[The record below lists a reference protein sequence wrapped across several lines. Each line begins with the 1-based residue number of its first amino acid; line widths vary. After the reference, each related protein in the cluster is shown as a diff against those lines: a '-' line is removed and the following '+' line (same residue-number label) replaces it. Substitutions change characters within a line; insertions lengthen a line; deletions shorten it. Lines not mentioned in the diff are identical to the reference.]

1 MAASGIWIYAA
12 FFTAFFSAL
21 IFFSWFETLALRF
34 LISCLSEITFFSA
47 ALFFFDKSRL
57 LVGTAVLRRVLLDE
71 PAYELPDFASGAGI
85 QLIA

>member
-34 LISCLSEITFFSA
+34 LISCLSEITFF
-47 ALFFFDKSRL
+47 FGGVVF
-57 LVGTAVLRRVLLDE
+57 LRQESSPCWNGCPSER
-71 PAYELPDFASGAGI
+71 SS
-85 QLIA
+85 